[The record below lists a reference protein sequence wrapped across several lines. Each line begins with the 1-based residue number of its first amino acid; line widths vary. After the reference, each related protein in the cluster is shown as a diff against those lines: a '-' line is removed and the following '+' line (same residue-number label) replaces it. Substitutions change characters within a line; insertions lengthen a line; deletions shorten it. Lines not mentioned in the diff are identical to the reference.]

1 MNKWIVYSL
10 KCRKGQAGFALP
22 VAIGMGLIIL
32 LVGLTMLLRSQD
44 SQVSAIAQKDTAKS
58 LNAAET
64 GVNEIRALIN
74 QHRAIAEVPAC
85 KADLNSPPT
94 RNSDGTCP
102 DSGSEISWALP
113 DNISNIFSECDVN
126 RKGNII
132 QLANRE
138 WQDVDAGDPSQGQYR
153 LLSYTATDGL
163 TVQGRVNNDQPNES
177 VSELQ
182 VSFPLSQS
190 QAPIAKLWVSS
201 SANTTQVDSDVLTLG
216 PCSSSS
222 PIQASA
228 VDIPAIPSQP
238 VGAINLSTLPAELPR
253 SGDSPNTAGVY
264 QYAIDTLDS
273 RLTVTDGEKV
283 ELWVDGDI
291 TLEVDADYP
300 TLNDDITCNTSTNC
314 SPLNVKIYG
323 EGNSSTPTI
332 TISDR
337 IRICN
342 VFIHAPDYTVES
354 SSSASIPP
362 IPIPTCGAGQ
372 RITGVFWV
380 KEWGNTSS
388 PVLHSRLATPPLK
401 WSDLPSEY
409 YPPQIGP
416 INTWETKELSAN

>member
-10 KCRKGQAGFALP
+10 KYRKGQAGFALP

-74 QHRAIAEVPAC
+74 QHRAIAEEPAC

-94 RNSDGTCP
+94 RNSNGTCP
-102 DSGSEISWALP
+102 DSGSDISWALP
-113 DNISNIFSECDVN
+113 DNITNIFSECGVD
-126 RKGNII
+126 RKGDII
-132 QLANRE
+132 QLANRQ
-138 WQDVDAGDPSQGQYR
+138 WKDVDSGDPSQGQYR
-153 LLSYTATDGL
+153 LLSYTAADGL
-163 TVQGRVNNDQPNES
+163 TVQGRVNDGQPNES

-190 QAPIAKLWVSS
+190 QAPIAKLWVSLG
-201 SANTTQVDSDVLTLG
+201 ANTTQVDSDVLILG
-216 PCSSSS
+216 PCSSSN
-222 PIQASA
+222 PIESSA
-228 VDIPAIPSQP
+228 VNIPAIPSKP
-238 VGAINLSTLPAELPR
+238 AGVINLSTLPAELPR
-253 SGDSPNTAGVY
+253 SGDSSNTAGVY
-264 QYAIDTLDS
+264 QYAIGTLDS

-291 TLEVDADYP
+291 TLEEDADYP
-300 TLNDDITCNTSTNC
+300 TLNDDITCNSSTNC

-332 TISDR
+332 TIGDG

-342 VFIHAPDYTVES
+342 IFIHAPDYTVES
-354 SSSASIPP
+354 GSPTSSLPT
-362 IPIPTCGAGQ
+362 PTCVSGQ

-380 KEWGNTSS
+380 QKWGGTSS
-388 PVLHSRLATPPLK
+388 PVLNDKPAIPPLK
-401 WSDLPSEY
+401 WSDLPPKY